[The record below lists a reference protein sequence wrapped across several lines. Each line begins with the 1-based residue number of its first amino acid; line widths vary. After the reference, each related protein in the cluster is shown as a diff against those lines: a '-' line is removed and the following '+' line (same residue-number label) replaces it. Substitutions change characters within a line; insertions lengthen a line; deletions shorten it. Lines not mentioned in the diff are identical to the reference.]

1 MSISE
6 YKTGTPKFNEY
17 KKNIISNCRNICK
30 NSVDP
35 GYVRDSLERCDY
47 LYVNVFL
54 TNVIGFATVMIN
66 DDHLYIDVICNSDRN
81 SYIIDTLRSLYS
93 KLITI
98 PPSGKDMLAKVVNL
112 AERLNKPSV
121 KLKALTNVISYY
133 FRYKFDFLTNVN
145 SAFKEDR
152 VRVLRTAVANLNIK
166 EDEIATKIY
175 NKEPITDEDE
185 DELDMLNREVKYSLT
200 RVYTRHTEGLLTEPD
215 LRKRKRKRPTI
226 TEGVNEVMDNGFPMI
241 YKLADNRDI
250 PGSLSNMC
258 TDSGCNVM
266 GGTRRRLRNKRK
278 LTRKGKTT

>member
-6 YKTGTPKFNEY
+6 YKQWTPRFRMY
-17 KKNIISNCRNICK
+17 KDNIISNCRNICK
-30 NSVDP
+30 NLVDP
-35 GYVRDSLERCDY
+35 GYVRGSLDRCDY

-54 TNVIGFATVMIN
+54 ANVIGFATVMIK
-66 DDHLYIDVICNSDRN
+66 DDHLYIDVICNSDSN

-93 KLITI
+93 KLIAI

-112 AERLNKPSV
+112 AERLNKPAV
-121 KLKALTNVISYY
+121 KLKALPNVISYY

-145 SAFKEDR
+145 STDKDYR
-152 VRVLRTAVANLNIK
+152 VGELRTAVVNLNIK

-175 NKEPITDEDE
+175 NKEPITDKD
-185 DELDMLNREVKYSLT
+185 DRELNMLNRKVDGILT
-200 RVYTRHTEGLLTEPD
+200 RIYKRHTEGIFREPD
-215 LRKRKRKRPTI
+215 LRKRKRPTI

>member
-6 YKTGTPKFNEY
+6 YKKGTPKFNEY
-17 KKNIISNCRNICK
+17 KGNIIRNCRNICK

-35 GYVRDSLERCDY
+35 DYVRDSLERCDY

-54 TNVIGFATVMIN
+54 NNVIGFATVMIN
-66 DDHLYIDVICNSDRN
+66 DDHLYIDVICNSDSN

-93 KLITI
+93 KLIAI

-112 AERLNKPSV
+112 AERLNKPDV

-133 FRYKFDFLTNVN
+133 FRYKFDFLTNAY
-145 SAFKEDR
+145 SMFKTER
-152 VRVLRTAVANLNIK
+152 VAGLRTAVANLNIK

-175 NKEPITDEDE
+175 NKEPITDEDD

-200 RVYTRHTEGLLTEPD
+200 RVYTRHTEGLLKEPD
-215 LRKRKRKRPTI
+215 SRKRKRPTI
-226 TEGVNEVMDNGFPMI
+226 TEGVNEVMDNGFPMK
-241 YKLADNRDI
+241 YNLAVNRDI